1 MFLENA
7 TRGENQFWR
16 YFISILIVILAYIIG
31 QVPLG
36 VVVFLMAPNPDVLM
50 EFAKKIDF
58 SLIGLNPNLGLL
70 LLLFMFVLSFL
81 ALLFVVVK
89 IHNKKFIDVVTA
101 RNKIDW
107 GRIFWAFGLWMGLT
121 ILAETIFYFL
131 TPENYITQF
140 DLGLFIPLV
149 LIALLIMPIQTSFE
163 EIFVRGYLLQG
174 IGLIGV
180 YRMVPLIVTS
190 LVFGTLHMMNPEIES
205 FGLGIMMIFYIGSGI
220 VMGLI
225 ALMDEGLELSLGL
238 HAANNIYSTLFVTYA
253 GGALQTP
260 AIFKTE
266 ELDQQLMLMGWLA
279 VSAVFIFLAS
289 KKYNW
294 KNWGKLLGKIDF
306 NIGSKV

>member
-7 TRGENQFWR
+7 TRGDNQFWR

-121 ILAETIFYFL
+121 ILAETVFYFL
-131 TPENYITQF
+131 SPENYITQF

-253 GGALQTP
+253 GGALQTS

-279 VSAVFIFLAS
+279 VSAVFIFLAA

-306 NIGSKV
+306 SIGPKE